1 MLALWGGTGVAALRN
16 ILQVSP
22 SSGVSRHSGRSIHER
37 GDSPS
42 LGVQDFTSMGG
53 SSSRLSITKGNAEAL
68 GPAGG
73 ICQAHRMHPP
83 LSGARAAACDDGEC
97 AALIGRGSAYA
108 TTAGRCWSSELTCAR
123 FR

>member
-1 MLALWGGTGVAALRN
+1 MLALWGGTGVAALQN
-16 ILQVSP
+16 ILHVSP

-53 SSSRLSITKGNAEAL
+53 SFSRLSITKGNAEAL

-73 ICQAHRMHPP
+73 ICKHTGCTHHCP
-83 LSGARAAACDDGEC
+83 
-97 AALIGRGSAYA
+97 ALALPRA
-108 TTAGRCWSSELTCAR
+108 TTVSAQR
-123 FR
+123 